1 MDVKEPAFIIGNG
14 TSRLE
19 FDLMS
24 IKDAGTM
31 FGCNALYRDY
41 TNTIPKYVLPHY
53 LVAIDQG
60 ITTEIECSDF
70 PSNRVI
76 IPPLEEQ
83 WEPAVV
89 NPNRPR
95 SNAGTNAALEAMK
108 MGHNQLIFIGFDF
121 LQENTTQS
129 ISNIYDGTDNYGMD
143 TRARPSDNLGRITY
157 MQWIGKQNPDV
168 SFIFAYPNNQFTFP
182 VLGDNIYTCTFDQI
196 TSNME
201 TTE

>member
-1 MDVKEPAFIIGNG
+1 MDVKDPAFIIGNG
-14 TSRLE
+14 TSRME
-19 FDLMS
+19 FELMS
-24 IKDAGTM
+24 IKDAGTI

-41 TNTIPKYVLPHY
+41 SKSSPRYVIPHY
-53 LVAIDQG
+53 LVAIDRG
-60 ITTEIECSDF
+60 IITEIECGDF
-70 PSNRVI
+70 PASRVI
-76 IPPLEEQ
+76 IPPDDEQ

-108 MGHNQLIFIGFDF
+108 MGHKQLIFIGFDF
-121 LQENTTQS
+121 LQDDVKQA
-129 ISNIYDGTDNYGMD
+129 ISNVYDGSDNYGMD

-157 MQWIGKQNPDV
+157 LQWIVKQNLDV

-182 VLGDNIYTCTFDQI
+182 VLGDNIYTCTFEQI

-201 TTE
+201 

>member
-14 TSRLE
+14 TSRVE

-41 TNTIPKYVLPHY
+41 ANTTPKYILPHY

-83 WEPAVV
+83 WEPAAV

-108 MGHNQLIFIGFDF
+108 MGHKQLIFIGFDF
-121 LQENTTQS
+121 LQQDIKQS
-129 ISNIYDGTDNYGMD
+129 ITMSQT
-143 TRARPSDNLGRITY
+143 
-157 MQWIGKQNPDV
+157 
-168 SFIFAYPNNQFTFP
+168 
-182 VLGDNIYTCTFDQI
+182 
-196 TSNME
+196 
-201 TTE
+201 

>member
-14 TSRLE
+14 TSRVE

-41 TNTIPKYVLPHY
+41 TNTTPKYVLPHY

-60 ITTEIECSDF
+60 ITTEIECS
-70 PSNRVI
+70 
-76 IPPLEEQ
+76 
-83 WEPAVV
+83 
-89 NPNRPR
+89 
-95 SNAGTNAALEAMK
+95 NAGTNAALEAMK
-108 MGHNQLIFIGFDF
+108 MGHKQLIFIGFDF
-121 LQENTTQS
+121 LQQNITQS

-168 SFIFAYPNNQFTFP
+168 SFIFAYPNNRFTFP

-201 TTE
+201 